1 MVTPRNPAS
10 KRSSTVFLQVVVV
23 LIGLGALALLLWEPH
38 LEGRNAH
45 ATVFQIYFEDPF
57 LAYAYL
63 GSIVFFVALYQA
75 FKLLGHVRRNEVFS
89 QDSVKAVRTIKRCAM
104 TLVAVVLGAEAF
116 FFVVQR
122 TKEDIAGGVMM
133 GLLLILVS
141 VVVSTAAAVLER
153 TLQSAVDMKSE
164 NDLTV

>member
-1 MVTPRNPAS
+1 MDTPRSLAS
-10 KRSSTVFLQVVVV
+10 KRSSTLFLQVVIV

-45 ATVFQIYFEDPF
+45 ATVLQIYFGDPF

-63 GSIVFFVALYQA
+63 GSIAFFVALYQA

-89 QDSVKAVRTIKRCAM
+89 QDSVRAVRAIKRCAL
-104 TLVAVVLGAEAF
+104 TLVAVVLGAEAY
-116 FFVVQR
+116 FFVLQR
-122 TKEDIAGGVMM
+122 ATEDIAGGAMV
-133 GLLLILVS
+133 GLVLILVS
-141 VVVSTAAAVLER
+141 VVVATAAAVFER